1 VRAEFVGHPL
11 ADQIPLEVDR
21 LGARQR
27 LGLGAD
33 ATIVA
38 LLPGSRVGEVEHLGP
53 DFVRAALWI
62 ASRRPGVQFLA
73 PMASAGARAA
83 FENGMRRVSK
93 AAARNPASLIRLVD
107 GEAQTVLAAAD
118 AVIVASGTATL
129 ETLLSGRPMVAAY
142 RIGALT
148 AFLLRGLAMV
158 KVPHFS
164 QPNLLIGRRLV
175 PEFLQEQVSGP
186 ALGAA
191 LLEQLDGR
199 GGPLEDELQREFRRV
214 HELLRRGG
222 AARAAA
228 AILEY
233 VGS

>member
-1 VRAEFVGHPL
+1 
-11 ADQIPLEVDR
+11 
-21 LGARQR
+21 
-27 LGLGAD
+27 
-33 ATIVA
+33 
-38 LLPGSRVGEVEHLGP
+38 
-53 DFVRAALWI
+53 
-62 ASRRPGVQFLA
+62 
-73 PMASAGARAA
+73 
-83 FENGMRRVSK
+83 
-93 AAARNPASLIRLVD
+93 
-107 GEAQTVLAAAD
+107 LAAAD